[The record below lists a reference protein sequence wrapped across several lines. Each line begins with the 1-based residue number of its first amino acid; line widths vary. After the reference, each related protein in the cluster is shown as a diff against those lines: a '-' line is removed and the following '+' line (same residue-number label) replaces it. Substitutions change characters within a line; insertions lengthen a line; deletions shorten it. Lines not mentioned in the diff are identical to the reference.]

1 MWNYCKP
8 MCRYKVGLHLW
19 AWEMMGEG
27 TSRGPLL
34 VGMVNINKGGPIRS
48 GRTGVGM
55 RVRGVPVRI

>member
-1 MWNYCKP
+1 
-8 MCRYKVGLHLW
+8 VGLHLW